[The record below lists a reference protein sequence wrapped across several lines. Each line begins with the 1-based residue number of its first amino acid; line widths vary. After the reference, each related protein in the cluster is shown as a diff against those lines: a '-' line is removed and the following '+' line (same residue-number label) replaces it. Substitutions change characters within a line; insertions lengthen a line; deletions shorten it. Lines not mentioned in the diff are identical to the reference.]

1 MPRVSIMGCSG
12 SGKSTLARALH
23 LRTGLPWLEL
33 DSIHHQPDWKPLD
46 TDLLD
51 RLAASTGCM
60 VTAEDHSIIGGLGGA
75 VAEHLISSR
84 PVPLERVGVQDRFG
98 ESAQAEEML
107 EMMGLTAPDVAAAAH
122 RAIGRK

>member
-1 MPRVSIMGCSG
+1 MH
-12 SGKSTLARALH
+12 TL
-23 LRTGLPWLEL
+23 
-33 DSIHHQPDWKPLD
+33 KPLD

-75 VAEHLISSR
+75 VAEHLISTR